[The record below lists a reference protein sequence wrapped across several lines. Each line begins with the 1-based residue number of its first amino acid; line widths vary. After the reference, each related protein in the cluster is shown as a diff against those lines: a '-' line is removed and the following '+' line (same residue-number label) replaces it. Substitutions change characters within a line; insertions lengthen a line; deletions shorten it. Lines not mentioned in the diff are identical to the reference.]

1 MTTAAIHPTT
11 RTRSRTRS
19 ALRFLQHYAEMSV
32 AMMLGMMLL
41 APAWTFLWP
50 GSAAV
55 FEIHLAVM
63 ATNMVIGMSVPMLLR
78 RHSRRSIVE
87 MSAVMYLAFLVV
99 LVPYWIGVAGTG
111 FVMLWGHVLMFV
123 AMFAVMLL
131 RPHGHEVTS

>member
-1 MTTAAIHPTT
+1 
-11 RTRSRTRS
+11 
-19 ALRFLQHYAEMSV
+19 MSV

-41 APAWTFLWP
+41 APVATFLWP

-78 RHSRRSIVE
+78 RHSLRSIVE

-99 LVPYWIGVAGTG
+99 LVPYWLGLAGTG

-123 AMFAVMLL
+123 AMLVVMLL
-131 RPHGHEVTS
+131 RPHKHEVAS

>member
-11 RTRSRTRS
+11 RTRS
-19 ALRFLQHYAEMSV
+19 ALRFLLHYAEMSV

-41 APAWTFLWP
+41 APVWTFLWP

-78 RHSRRSIVE
+78 RHSWRSIVE

-99 LVPYWIGVAGTG
+99 LVPYWFGVAGAG

-123 AMFAVMLL
+123 AMFAVMLV

>member
-19 ALRFLQHYAEMSV
+19 ALRFLLHYAEMSV

-78 RHSRRSIVE
+78 RHSWRSIVE

-99 LVPYWIGVAGTG
+99 LVPYWVGVAGTG

>member
-1 MTTAAIHPTT
+1 MTTAATHP
-11 RTRSRTRS
+11 SRTRS
-19 ALRFLQHYAEMSV
+19 ALRFLLHYAEMSV

-41 APAWTFLWP
+41 APVWTFFWP

-63 ATNMVIGMSVPMLLR
+63 ATNMVIGMSIPMLMR
-78 RHSRRSIVE
+78 RHSWRSIVE

-99 LVPYWIGVAGTG
+99 LVPYWLGAAGAG

-123 AMFAVMLL
+123 AMFVVMLL
-131 RPHGHEVTS
+131 RPHGHEVSS

>member
-1 MTTAAIHPTT
+1 MTTAAINPT
-11 RTRSRTRS
+11 RTRIRS
-19 ALRFLQHYAEMSV
+19 ALRFLLHYAEMSV

-41 APAWTFLWP
+41 APVWTFVWP

-78 RHSRRSIVE
+78 RHSWRSIVE

-99 LVPYWIGVAGTG
+99 LVPYWLGVAGTG

-123 AMFAVMLL
+123 AMFVVMLL
-131 RPHGHEVTS
+131 RPHGHEVSR